1 MHVHLQQV
9 LSIMNGQ
16 YGKHLKIP
24 RTMSTQHPDNV
35 HTPFFTENIELT
47 GEDEVKEAYYVYSH
61 LGCTEQMW
69 DCEGKEVDNYVV
81 KKLLSRYGN
90 YFQDHRLGRDLFLTL
105 RVPNPDIERTEAKIL
120 LETLGSIPRSY
131 DVAHHFYG
139 DDHAP
144 IFEVI
149 LPMTS
154 SFASIDN
161 IYQYYRDFVVGQ
173 QYKRLGGRD
182 LTIAEWIGPFHPDKI
197 RVIPLFEDKDGM
209 LSADS
214 ILRRYFQDKD
224 LDYQRVFLARSDPA
238 VNYGQIG
245 AVLLNKIALWRLHL
259 LSEET
264 GVSVYPIIGAGSA
277 PFRGNLRPD
286 TVKRVTDEYAGA
298 YTFTIQS
305 AFKYDAHLEDVAA
318 AIRYLE
324 EREIDKAREIDDT
337 YAIQLIE
344 HYAAGYQKQIQTL
357 APLIN
362 RVAAHIPSRR
372 KRKLHV
378 GLFGYSRNMGGV
390 SLPRAI
396 TVTAALYSIGIPPEV
411 LGLHALTDRDR
422 DFVMEHYRYIV
433 DDLNDACR
441 YLNPESSFLPEEIK
455 KILPEWIDVSPNTE
469 HMALAS
475 QIEEAIGACQIESLQ
490 DMIIRAGAVRKFL
503 G

>member
-1 MHVHLQQV
+1 MKE
-9 LSIMNGQ
+9 Q
-16 YGKHLKIP
+16 YGWIPKIP
-24 RTMSTQHPDNV
+24 KTMSTQHPDNV

-47 GEDEVKEAYYVYSH
+47 GEDEVKEAYYIYSH

-81 KKLLSRYGN
+81 KKLLSRYSE
-90 YFQDHRLGRDLFLTL
+90 FFKEHHLGRDLFLTL

-131 DVAHHFYG
+131 DVASHCYG
-139 DDHAP
+139 DDLAP

-149 LPMTS
+149 LPMTT

-161 IYQYYRDFVVGQ
+161 IYQYYCDFVVGQ
-173 QYKRLGGRD
+173 QHKRLGGRD
-182 LTIAEWIGPFHPDKI
+182 ITIADWIGAFHPDKI
-197 RVIPLFEDKDGM
+197 NVIPLFEDKDGI
-209 LSADS
+209 LNADS
-214 ILRRYFQDKD
+214 ILKRYFQDKE
-224 LDYQRVFLARSDPA
+224 LTYQRVFFARSDPA

-245 AVLLNKIALWRLHL
+245 AVLLNKIGLWRLHL
-259 LSEET
+259 LTEET
-264 GVSVYPIIGAGSA
+264 GIPVYPIIGAGSA

-286 TVKRVTDEYAGA
+286 TVERVTDEYAGA

-305 AFKYDAHLEDVAA
+305 AFKYDTNLEEAKN

-324 EREIDKAREIDDT
+324 EREIKPAREIDDT
-337 YAIQLIE
+337 YAISLIDR
-344 HYAAGYQKQIQTL
+344 YAEGYQKQIQSL

-362 RVAAHIPSRR
+362 RVAAYIPSRR

-396 TVTAALYSIGIPPEV
+396 TVTAALYSIGIPPEI
-411 LGLHALTDRDR
+411 LGLDALSDKDR
-422 DFVMEHYRYIV
+422 DFVMDQYKYITN
-433 DDLNDACR
+433 DLSDAGR
-441 YLNPESSFLPEEIK
+441 FLNQESPYFPVELKSVLPD
-455 KILPEWIDVSPNTE
+455 WIDIEPDQE
-469 HMALAS
+469 HLILS
-475 QIEEAIGACQIESLQ
+475 EQIEKAVTSCQINSVQ
-490 DMIIRAGAVRKFL
+490 DKIIQAAAIRKFL

>member
-1 MHVHLQQV
+1 
-9 LSIMNGQ
+9 MNEK
-16 YGKHLKIP
+16 YGRLPKIP

-81 KKLLSRYGN
+81 KKLLSRYGDFFRN
-90 YFQDHRLGRDLFLTL
+90 RHLGRDLFLTL
-105 RVPNPDIERTEAKIL
+105 RVPNPEIERTEAKIL

-139 DDHAP
+139 DEQAP

-149 LPMTS
+149 LPMTT

-161 IYQYYRDFVVGQ
+161 IYQYYCDFVIGQ

-182 LTIAEWIGPFHPDKI
+182 MTIADWIGPFHPDKI
-197 RVIPLFEDKDGM
+197 RIIPLFEDKEGI
-209 LSADS
+209 LAADS
-214 ILRRYFQDKD
+214 ILKRYFQDKD
-224 LDYQRVFLARSDPA
+224 LDYQRVFFARSDPA

-245 AVLLNKIALWRLHL
+245 AVLLNKIGLWRLHL

-264 GVSVYPIIGAGSA
+264 QIPIYPIIGAGTA

-305 AFKYDAHLEDVAA
+305 AFKYDANLEDAIS

-324 EREIDKAREIDDT
+324 ERDVSPAREIDET
-337 YAIQLIE
+337 YAVSLIE
-344 HYAAGYQKQIQTL
+344 RYAAGYQNQIQAL

-362 RVAAHIPSRR
+362 RVAAYIPSRR

-378 GLFGYSRNMGGV
+378 GLFGYSRNMGGI

-396 TVTAALYSIGIPPEV
+396 TVTAALYSIGIPPEI
-411 LGLHALTDRDR
+411 LGLDALTEKDR
-422 DFVMEHYRYIV
+422 DFIMDQYRYII
-433 DDLNDACR
+433 DDLKDACR
-441 YLNPESSFLPEEIK
+441 YLNPESSFLPAEVK
-455 KILPEWIDVSPNTE
+455 KVLPDWIDYEPHPE
-469 HMALAS
+469 HMALSS
-475 QIEEAIGACQIESLQ
+475 QIEDAVTSCRIDSVQ
-490 DMIIRAGAVRKFL
+490 DMIIRAGAIRKFL

>member
-1 MHVHLQQV
+1 M
-9 LSIMNGQ
+9 GEQ
-16 YGKHLKIP
+16 YDTKDTIP

-81 KKLLSRYGN
+81 KKLLSRYGD
-90 YFQDHRLGRDLFLTL
+90 YFQDHHLGRDLFLTL
-105 RVPNPDIERTEAKIL
+105 RVPNPEVERTEAKIL
-120 LETLGSIPRSY
+120 LETLGSIPRSF
-131 DVAHHFYG
+131 DIAHHFYG
-139 DDHAP
+139 DQQAP

-149 LPMTS
+149 LPMTT
-154 SFASIDN
+154 SFAAIDN
-161 IYQYYRDFVVGQ
+161 IYQYYCDFVIGQ
-173 QYKRLGGRD
+173 QHKRLGGRD

-197 RVIPLFEDKDGM
+197 HVIPLFEDKDGM
-209 LSADS
+209 LAADS

-259 LSEET
+259 LSEEA
-264 GVSVYPIIGAGSA
+264 GIPIYPIIGAGSA

-305 AFKYDAHLEDVAA
+305 AFKYDSNLEDAIQ

-324 EREIDKAREIDDT
+324 EREVIPAKEIDEQ
-337 YAIQLIE
+337 YAIGLIDR
-344 HYAAGYQKQIQTL
+344 YTAGYQKQIQSL

-362 RVAAHIPSRR
+362 RVAAYVPSRR

-396 TVTAALYSIGIPPEV
+396 TVTAALYSVGIPPEI
-411 LGLHALTDRDR
+411 LGLQALNEKDRE
-422 DFVMEHYRYIV
+422 FVFENYKYIL

-441 YLNPESSFLPEEIK
+441 YLNPDSSYLPEEVK
-455 KILPEWIDVSPNTE
+455 KILPEWIDIDPHPE
-469 HMALAS
+469 HMNLS
-475 QIEEAIGACQIESLQ
+475 SRIEKAVTACQIDSVNDL
-490 DMIIRAGAVRKFL
+490 IIRAGAIRKFL

>member
-1 MHVHLQQV
+1 MKE
-9 LSIMNGQ
+9 Q
-16 YGKHLKIP
+16 YGIPPIIP

-81 KKLLSRYGN
+81 KKLLSRYGD
-90 YFQDHRLGRDLFLTL
+90 YFKDHHLGRDLFLTL
-105 RVPNPDIERTEAKIL
+105 RVPNPEIERTEAKIL

-139 DDHAP
+139 DTFAP

-149 LPMTS
+149 LPMTT

-161 IYQYYRDFVVGQ
+161 IYQYYCDFVIGQ
-173 QYKRLGGRD
+173 QHKRLGGRD
-182 LTIAEWIGPFHPDKI
+182 LTIADWIGSFHPDKI
-197 RVIPLFEDKDGM
+197 RVIPLFEDKDGI
-209 LSADS
+209 LGADT
-214 ILRRYFQDKD
+214 ILRRYFQDKE
-224 LDYQRVFLARSDPA
+224 LDYQRVFFARSDPA

-245 AVLLNKIALWRLHL
+245 AVLLNKIGLWRLHL
-259 LSEET
+259 LSEES
-264 GVSVYPIIGAGSA
+264 GIPIYPIIGAGTA

-286 TVKRVTDEYAGA
+286 TVRRVADEYAGA

-305 AFKYDAHLEDVAA
+305 AFKYDAHLDEAVS

-324 EREIDKAREIDDT
+324 EREIAPAREIDDT
-337 YAIQLIE
+337 IAVSLIE
-344 HYAAGYQKQIQTL
+344 RYAAGYQKQIQGL

-362 RVAAHIPSRR
+362 RVASYIPSRR

-378 GLFGYSRNMGGV
+378 GLFGYSRNMGAV

-396 TVTAALYSIGIPPEV
+396 TVTAALYSIGIPPEI
-411 LGLHALTDRDR
+411 LGLNVLTEKDR
-422 DFVMEHYRYIV
+422 DFVMDNYRYIT
-433 DDLNDACR
+433 DDLADACR
-441 YLNPESSFLPEEIK
+441 FLNPDSTYLPADVK
-455 KILPEWIDVSPNTE
+455 KILPDWVDLDPHPE
-469 HMALAS
+469 HMALS
-475 QIEEAIGACQIESLQ
+475 GQIEKAVTACQIDSVQ
-490 DMIIRAGAVRKFL
+490 DMIIRAGAIRKFL